1 MFMIG
6 YMFFTEYL
14 EHHGD
19 FTLMKKEFNDKFR
32 IGKKYRNRRNSQR
45 QKRLTHDLIQRWEN
59 GVIPYVI
66 AEGSFSG

>member
-1 MFMIG
+1 MC
-6 YMFFTEYL
+6 FTEYL

-19 FTLMKKEFNDKFR
+19 YTLITREFNNKFR
-32 IGKKYRNRRNSQR
+32 IGKKYKNRRNGQR

-66 AEGSFSG
+66 AEDSFNG